1 MRKVIPLI
9 MATLLLCT
17 ACKQKKD
24 KLVAEVYY
32 HKLYQSEIKKNMP
45 TGLSTED
52 SVKLVNDYINQ
63 WIREQLLLHKAEE
76 LLSIREKD
84 FSQKMDEYR
93 NNLLINAL
101 FDKITAGIVVDSLL
115 EEEMNNFNRRYDNS
129 YAVKKPIIQLNYI
142 KLSKGSVILPKVKA
156 ILFDEQRRVS
166 GKDTLTTLL
175 GDSVEYMLDDEQWLY
190 VDEIEREVSIPI
202 TTEMVKK
209 HTPIE
214 QEANGY
220 HYLIV
225 LLNFKDQRSVSET
238 GEEQAAVQMMLMNQ
252 RRQQYIETYIDSLY
266 EDALKKGLI
275 IQ

>member
-115 EEEMNNFNRRYDNS
+115 EEEMNNFNRRYDNC